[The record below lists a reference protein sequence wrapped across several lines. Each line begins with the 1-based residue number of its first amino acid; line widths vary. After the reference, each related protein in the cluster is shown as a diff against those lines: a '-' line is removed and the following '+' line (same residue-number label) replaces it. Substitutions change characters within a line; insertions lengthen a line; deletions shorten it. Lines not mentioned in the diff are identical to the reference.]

1 MILSCASMVFMLQI
15 LCKPFFAILDSCVIS
30 ILRNP
35 NSCLP
40 LWAGI
45 LMFRIIILLILTCI
59 NTMLI
64 WLI

>member
-1 MILSCASMVFMLQI
+1 MVFMLQI
-15 LCKPFFAILDSCVIS
+15 LCKPFFAILDSCVIG

-40 LWAGI
+40 LWAGV
-45 LMFRIIILLILTCI
+45 LMFRIITLLILTCI